1 VEDKGF
7 IYTLDAILA
16 LTILLIVTASLTHFL
31 TLEHYLP
38 SEYRNENYNAV
49 DIMELMANYETGN
62 GTILE
67 MISHEL
73 SSYQNREEA
82 IKEANMIANEFLN
95 SKFPGIKYNLIVYNG
110 LESITIASNADMSE
124 ADNINSATK
133 NYNNYTF
140 QLYIW

>member
-1 VEDKGF
+1 MEDKGF
-7 IYTLDAILA
+7 LYTLDAILA
-16 LTILLIVTASLTHFL
+16 ITMLLIITASLTHFL

-38 SEYRNENYNAV
+38 SEYRNYNAV
-49 DIMELMANYETGN
+49 DIMDLMATYETEN

-67 MISHEL
+67 MISHEFN
-73 SSYQNREEA
+73 SHQNHEEA
-82 IKEANMIANEFLN
+82 IKEANMIASEFLN
-95 SKFPGIKYNLIVYNG
+95 SKFPNIKYNLTIYNG
-110 LESITIASNADMSE
+110 LESITIASNADMAK